1 MRQRGDAWQLRVF
14 AGRDPVTGRKRWIAK
29 TVRGGK
35 RAAQRELA
43 NLVAEIDRGMATGTD
58 ATVNDLI
65 ERWLELASPEWSPS
79 TLVQTRSAIRTHITP
94 LLGRIKLKKLRAA
107 DLDHFYAELRKRPGR
122 RTATLSAATI
132 RRVYVI
138 IHAALE
144 QAVKWGWLPINPA
157 DASSPPKIRQ
167 TAIAP
172 PSPEGV
178 ARLLTMVETEDPE
191 LFAYLRVAVNSGAR
205 RSQVCGLQ
213 WGDIDLTTGA
223 VRFARAVVDGPDGI
237 AVKGTK
243 TDRIYRVT
251 LDAGTLDSLTH
262 HRKAME
268 ERAELCGV
276 DLPAKAFVFSYSP
289 DCSAPWRP
297 DGVTSRWMKW
307 RAQAG
312 LDGVRLHDL
321 RHFMATTMLTA
332 SVPVSVVAGRLGHAR
347 PATTLN
353 VYSHF
358 VDAGDKVAADVL
370 AKIMNEAQTTGDG

>member
-1 MRQRGDAWQLRVF
+1 MRQRGDTWQVRVF
-14 AGRDPVTGRKRWIAK
+14 AGRDPVTGRKRWVAK
-29 TVRGGK
+29 TVQGGK

-43 NLVAEIDRGMATGTD
+43 NLIAEVDRGLAVGTD

-65 ERWLELASPEWSPS
+65 ERWMELASAEWSPS

-94 LLGRIKLKKLRAA
+94 LLGPIQLKKLRAA
-107 DLDHFYAELRKRPGR
+107 DLDHFYAQLRKRPGR
-122 RTATLSAATI
+122 RSPTLSPATI

-144 QAVKWGWLPINPA
+144 QAVKWGWIAVNPA
-157 DASSPPKIRQ
+157 DASSPPKTRQ
-167 TAIAP
+167 AQIVSPA
-172 PSPEGV
+172 PEGV
-178 ARLLTMVETEDPE
+178 ARLLAMVEQEDPE
-191 LFAYLRVAVNSGAR
+191 FFTYLRVAVNTGAR

-213 WGDIDLTTGA
+213 WGDVDLATGA
-223 VRFARAVVDGPDGI
+223 VKFSRAVVDGPDGI

-251 LDAGTLDSLTH
+251 LDAGTLDSLAR
-262 HRKAME
+262 HRTAME

-276 DLPAKAFVFSYSP
+276 ELPTKAFVFSYSP

-297 DGVTSRWMKW
+297 DGVTSRWTKW
-307 RAQAG
+307 RKKAG
-312 LDGVRLHDL
+312 LEGVRLHDL

-332 SVPVSVVAGRLGHAR
+332 GVPVSVVAGRLGHAR

-358 VDAGDKVAADVL
+358 VDAGDRIAADVL
-370 AKIMNEAQTTGDG
+370 ARIVDEAGGSGTL

>member
-1 MRQRGDAWQLRVF
+1 MRQRGDSWQLRVF

-29 TVRGGK
+29 TVHGGK
-35 RAAQRELA
+35 RAARRELA
-43 NLVAEIDRGMATGTD
+43 NLIAEVDRGLAAGTD

-65 ERWLELASPEWSPS
+65 ERWLEVASPNWSPS
-79 TLVQTRSAIRTHITP
+79 TLVQTKSAIHTHIEP
-94 LLGRIKLKKLRAA
+94 LLGPIRLKKLKAA
-107 DLDHFYAELRKRPGR
+107 DLDRFYAELRKRPGR
-122 RTATLSAATI
+122 RSPTLAPATI

-144 QAVKWGWLPINPA
+144 QAVKWGWIAVNPA

-167 TAIAP
+167 PEIAP
-172 PSPEGV
+172 PSPEAV
-178 ARLLTMVETEDPE
+178 ARLLAMVVTEDPE
-191 LFAYLRVAVNSGAR
+191 LFTYLSVAVNSGAR

-213 WGDIDLTTGA
+213 WADVDLSSGA
-223 VRFARAVVDGPDGI
+223 VKFARAVVDGTGGI
-237 AVKGTK
+237 TVKGTK

-262 HRKAME
+262 HRNAMDQ
-268 ERAELCGV
+268 RAELCGV
-276 DLPAKAFVFSYSP
+276 ELPARAFVFSYAP
-289 DCSAPWRP
+289 DCATPWRP

-307 RAQAG
+307 RKKAG

-332 SVPVSVVAGRLGHAR
+332 GVPISVVAGRLGHAR
-347 PATTLN
+347 AATTLN

-370 AKIMNEAQTTGDG
+370 AKIMDEASAAAT